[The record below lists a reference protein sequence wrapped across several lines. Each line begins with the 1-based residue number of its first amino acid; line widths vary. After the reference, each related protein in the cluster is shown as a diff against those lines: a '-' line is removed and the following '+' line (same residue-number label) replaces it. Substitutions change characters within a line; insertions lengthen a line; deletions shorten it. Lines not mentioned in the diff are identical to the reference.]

1 MLLQESERLQQY
13 QGQICSFMESPFYDI
28 NRTYEENYRLGPTG
42 MASLKKP
49 QFKKILPKF
58 KFLRFPVNVPFGI
71 PAGPLF
77 NSLFVKA
84 ALDFGFSVLTYKT
97 ARSNYYPCHPFPNIL
112 YIKTKGDPRLEKNR
126 KVEVIKKPGLKLSIA
141 NSFGVP
147 CQRPEIWQE
156 DVRKALSYVRKGQ
169 LLILAFMGTAKPNQT
184 QQELVDDFALSA
196 KMSKETKAKVL
207 EVNLSC
213 PNIGNEGLVC
223 YNLVVTEKICKAI
236 RNAIGNTPLIL
247 KVGFYKN
254 NKDIEKL
261 AKIANEYG
269 NAIAVI
275 NTIQAKILDKNG
287 NQAIPGKNRLLS
299 GVCGHAIKRAG
310 LEMVSKL
317 NKIRQNG
324 NYKFGIVGIGGVI
337 TADDYFEYRKAGADI
352 VQSATGAMWNPYLAY
367 EIWSR
372 LHPRGEFTLAP
383 KDIT

>member
-1 MLLQESERLQQY
+1 
-13 QGQICSFMESPFYDI
+13 
-28 NRTYEENYRLGPTG
+28 

-49 QFKKILPKF
+49 NLKKLKPKF
-58 KFLRFPVNVPFGI
+58 EFLGLPINMPFGI
-71 PAGPLF
+71 SAGPLF

-97 ARSNYYPCHPFPNIL
+97 ARSSYFPSHPFPNIL
-112 YIKTKGDPRLEKNR
+112 YVKTKGDLRLEKNR
-126 KVEVIKKPGLKLSIA
+126 KVEVIKKPGSKITIA

-147 CQRPEIWQE
+147 SQGPKVWQQ
-156 DVRKALSYVRKGQ
+156 DVKKALSFVMDGQ

-184 QQELVDDFALSA
+184 QQELVDDFVWAGKL
-196 KMSKETKAKVL
+196 SKETKAKVL

-223 YNLVVTEKICKAI
+223 YNLEVTEKICKSL
-236 RNAIGNTPLIL
+236 RKAIGNTPLIL

-275 NTIQAKILDKNG
+275 NTIGAKILDKNG
-287 NQAIPGKNRLLS
+287 KQAIPGRNRLFS
-299 GVCGHAIKRAG
+299 GVCGYAIKCAG

-317 NKIRQNG
+317 NKIRQKG
-324 NYKFGIVGIGGVI
+324 NYKFEIVGIGGVMN
-337 TADDYFEYRKAGADI
+337 ASDYFEYRKAGADI

-367 EIWSR
+367 EIWMRENS
-372 LHPRGEFTLAP
+372 
-383 KDIT
+383 